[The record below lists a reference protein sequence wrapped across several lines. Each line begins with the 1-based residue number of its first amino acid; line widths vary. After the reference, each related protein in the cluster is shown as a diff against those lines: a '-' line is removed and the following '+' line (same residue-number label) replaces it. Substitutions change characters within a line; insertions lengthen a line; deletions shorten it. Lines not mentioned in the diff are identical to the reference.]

1 MSEQVDTGP
10 TREEVR
16 AGAAVYTHE
25 WLSEY
30 DAVVLDR
37 ICRRVWHCDQAE
49 MLAMYDR
56 NIGGRHLDLGPGTG
70 YFLDHCRHSSPRPR
84 IALVDLNPAVL
95 SEAANRLRR
104 FQPVAFE
111 RDVLS
116 PFDLDGER
124 FDSAGL
130 NFLLHCLPG
139 GMAHKAKAFD
149 HARAHVVPGGRVFG
163 STVLAEGV
171 RHSKEAYRLLD
182 TLNENG
188 TFDNRG
194 DSLRGLETELA
205 SRFTDYQLT
214 VRGSVALFT
223 ARA

>member
-1 MSEQVDTGP
+1 MSDQPDTGP
-10 TREEVR
+10 SWDAVL
-16 AGAAVYTHE
+16 AGTAVYTPR

-30 DAVVLDR
+30 DVDVLDK
-37 ICRRVWHCDQAE
+37 ICGQVWCCDRAE
-49 MLAMYDR
+49 MLASYDR
-56 NIGGRHLDLGPGTG
+56 NIGERHLDLGPGTG
-70 YFLDHCRHSSPRPR
+70 FFLDHCGHRSPRPR

-95 SEAANRLRR
+95 AEAAARLRR
-104 FQPVAFE
+104 FQPITFE

-139 GMAHKAKAFD
+139 GMVHKARVFD
-149 HARAHVVPGGRVFG
+149 HAHAHVVPGGRIFG

-171 RHSKEAYRLLD
+171 SHSNEARELLD
-182 TLNENG
+182 ELNERG

-194 DSLRGLETELA
+194 DSP
-205 SRFTDYQLT
+205 
-214 VRGSVALFT
+214 
-223 ARA
+223 